1 MGKWW
6 KQWQTL
12 FSWAPKSLQM
22 VTAAMKLKDT
32 CSLEEKLWQTFTAYD
47 KPWKQR
53 HYFDDKVS
61 SSQKH
66 SFSSSHVWMWELDHK
81 ESWALKNWCF
91 WTVVLEE
98 TLENPLDCKE
108 IKPVS
113 PKGNQSWIFIG
124 KTNAE
129 AQFPILW
136 PPNSKN
142 WLIGKNPDLGA
153 DGRQEDKGMREDEV
167 VEWHYRL
174 DGHEFE
180 QTLTVGDGQGSLTC
194 CSPQGHKEPDM
205 TEWLNWTK

>member
-1 MGKWW
+1 MSNLDSLLKSRNI
-6 KQWQTL
+6 TL
-12 FSWAPKSLQM
+12 PTKVHLVMALVFPVVMYGCGSWTIKKVELWRIDAFELWCWRR
-22 VTAAMKLKDT
+22 LL
-32 CSLEEKLWQTFTAYD
+32 SLE
-47 KPWKQR
+47 
-53 HYFDDKVS
+53 S
-61 SSQKH
+61 
-66 SFSSSHVWMWELDHK
+66 
-81 ESWALKNWCF
+81 
-91 WTVVLEE
+91 
-98 TLENPLDCKE
+98 PLDCKE
-108 IKPVS
+108 IQPIHS
-113 PKGNQSWIFIG
+113 KGNQSWIFIG